1 METPENFETHFRHY
15 QYSEICTVDSCVQF
29 QIKRLGH
36 MIPRLVMLCRKS
48 MICVMWRRIMATHS
62 STLAWKMP
70 RMEEPGR
77 LQSMG
82 LQRVGHNLVTSL
94 SLSFILFSVLG
105 L

>member
-82 LQRVGHNLVTSL
+82 LQRVGHN
-94 SLSFILFSVLG
+94 
-105 L
+105 